1 MAENKKRS
9 RRSLVHQTASSS
21 AIMRSSWSRFGVVMV
36 AAVFEAQLASGMSAE
51 RRNLRECI
59 GKDRGAVSGILCAR
73 CMQ

>member
-1 MAENKKRS
+1 
-9 RRSLVHQTASSS
+9 
-21 AIMRSSWSRFGVVMV
+21 MRSSWSRFGVVMV